1 MLSPVGKVLMPS
13 RTLSY
18 FLKAPSAC
26 RRPVDGV
33 VYPGYSKIGGVSG
46 AIIEVALNGGIP
58 KSVNP
63 HVPRTPAEI
72 TADALACIAAG
83 ASIVHNHND
92 EPTIGGPPAHDPA
105 PYEETWRA
113 VLAAEPDVML
123 YPTMRGWG
131 PDTTIEQ
138 RYSHVVALAQAG
150 VLGTTIVDLGP
161 INVAPVGADGLPEA
175 GDVMYLCTFGDI
187 DYEFRAARDIG
198 LPISLAVFEPGHL
211 RAGLAYVK
219 NGFAPPGSM
228 IKFFFEAA
236 PIGVAARGLRPTRAA
251 LGAYLD
257 MLEGFDLPWMAAVT
271 GTPSLDPAFSRLV
284 LAAGGHLSVGIE
296 RVGRSGTPRNVD
308 LVAQAAQLCRD
319 CGREPLSPAGTRAAL
334 GLKPALR

>member
-1 MLSPVGKVLMPS
+1 
-13 RTLSY
+13 
-18 FLKAPSAC
+18 
-26 RRPVDGV
+26 
-33 VYPGYSKIGGVSG
+33 
-46 AIIEVALNGGIP
+46 
-58 KSVNP
+58 
-63 HVPRTPAEI
+63 
-72 TADALACIAAG
+72 
-83 ASIVHNHND
+83 
-92 EPTIGGPPAHDPA
+92 
-105 PYEETWRA
+105 
-113 VLAAEPDVML
+113 ML

-131 PDTTIEQ
+131 RDSTIEQ
-138 RYSHVVALAQAG
+138 RYSHVVALAGAAG
-150 VLGTTIVDLGP
+150 LGTTIVALGP
-161 INVAPVGADGLPEA
+161 INVAPVDASGLPEA
-175 GDVMYLCTFGDI
+175 SDGMSLCTFGDM

-271 GTPSLDPAFSRLV
+271 GAPALDPAFHRLV
-284 LAAGGHLSVGIE
+284 LEAGGHLSVGIE
-296 RVGRSGTPRNVD
+296 RTGRGGTPRNID
-308 LVAQAAQLCRD
+308 LVEQAADLCRA
-319 CGREPLSPAGTRAAL
+319 CGRPPLTPAEARAPP

>member
-1 MLSPVGKVLMPS
+1 MLV
-13 RTLSY
+13 
-18 FLKAPSAC
+18 
-26 RRPVDGV
+26 
-33 VYPGYSKIGGVSG
+33 VSG

-63 HVPRTPAEI
+63 HVPRSPAEI
-72 TADALACIAAG
+72 AADALACIAAG

-105 PYEETWRA
+105 PYEEMWRA

-138 RYSHVVALAQAG
+138 RYSHVVTLAEAG

-161 INVAPVGADGLPEA
+161 INVAPVGADGLPDPV
-175 GDVMYLCTFGDI
+175 DVMYLCTYGDI
-187 DYEFRAARDIG
+187 DYEFRTARDIG

-211 RAGLAYVK
+211 RTGLAYIR
-219 NGFAPPGSM
+219 NGFTPPGSM

-251 LGAYLD
+251 LGAYLE

-271 GTPSLDPAFSRLV
+271 GTPALDPAFSRLV
-284 LAAGGHLSVGIE
+284 LEAGGHLSVGIE
-296 RVGRSGTPRNVD
+296 RVGRSGSPRNVD

-319 CGREPLSPAGTRAAL
+319 CGRQPLSPAGARAAL
-334 GLKPALR
+334 GLNPALR

>member
-1 MLSPVGKVLMPS
+1 MIPL
-13 RTLSY
+13 
-18 FLKAPSAC
+18 
-26 RRPVDGV
+26 
-33 VYPGYSKIGGVSG
+33 VSG

-58 KSVNP
+58 KSLNP
-63 HVPRTPAEI
+63 HVPRTPDEI
-72 TADALACIAAG
+72 VADALACIAAG

-105 PYEETWRA
+105 PYEQVWRA
-113 VLAAEPDVML
+113 VLAQEPDVML

-138 RYSHVVALAQAG
+138 RYSHVVALAEAG

-161 INVAPVGADGLPEA
+161 INVAPVDSNGLPDPV
-175 GDVMYLCTFGDI
+175 DVMYLCTFGDI
-187 DYEFRAARDIG
+187 DYEFRVARDIG

-228 IKFFFEAA
+228 IKFFFESA
-236 PIGVAARGLRPTRAA
+236 PVGVAARGLPPTRAA

-271 GTPSLDPAFSRLV
+271 GAASLDPVFTRLV
-284 LAAGGHLSVGIE
+284 LEAGGHLSVGIE
-296 RVGRSGTPRNVD
+296 RTGRGGTPRNVE
-308 LVAQAAQLCRD
+308 LVEQAVELCRS
-319 CGREPLSPAGTRAAL
+319 CGRLPLSPAETRSAL

>member
-1 MLSPVGKVLMPS
+1 MP
-13 RTLSY
+13 
-18 FLKAPSAC
+18 C
-26 RRPVDGV
+26 
-33 VYPGYSKIGGVSG
+33 VSG

-58 KSVNP
+58 KSHNP
-63 HVPRTPAEI
+63 HVPRTPDEI
-72 TADALACIAAG
+72 VADALACVAAG

-92 EPTIGGPPAHDPA
+92 EPTIGGPPSHDPA
-105 PYEETWRA
+105 PYEEAWRA

-138 RYSHVVALAQAG
+138 RYSHVVALAEAG

-161 INVAPVGADGLPEA
+161 INVAPVDASGLPEA

-187 DYEFRAARDIG
+187 DYEFRVAREIG

-211 RAGLAYVK
+211 RTGLAYVR

-228 IKFFFEAA
+228 VKLFFESAS
-236 PIGVAARGLRPTRAA
+236 IGVAARGLPPTRAA

-257 MLEGFDLPWMAAVT
+257 MLDGFDLPWMAAVT
-271 GTPSLDPAFSRLV
+271 GAPALDPAFARLV
-284 LAAGGHLSVGIE
+284 LEAGGHLSVGIE
-296 RVGRSGTPRNVD
+296 RTGRGGAPRNVD
-308 LVAQAAQLCRD
+308 LVAEAAGLCRD
-319 CGREPLSPAGTRAAL
+319 CGRPPLTPAETRAAL
-334 GLKPALR
+334 GLRPALR